1 MSNSGENYLMRWLI
15 LVLTLSVILS
25 PAFAEKGKQPITDD
39 RLHDQIIMKLAG
51 DQDVRGGAID
61 VDVHGGVVTL
71 KGKVDTEK
79 RKERAEKLVKKVKG
93 VSSVDN
99 QLVIS
104 K

>member
-1 MSNSGENYLMRWLI
+1 MRWLI
-15 LVLTLSVILS
+15 SLLALSITLS
-25 PAFAEKGKQPITDD
+25 PAFAEKGKPVSDD

-61 VDVHGGVVTL
+61 VEVHDGAVTL

-79 RKERAEKLVKKVKG
+79 RKDRAAKLVKRMKG
-93 VSSVDN
+93 VTSVEN

>member
-1 MSNSGENYLMRWLI
+1 MRWPT
-15 LVLTLSVILS
+15 LVLAVSLTLY
-25 PAFAEKGKQPITDD
+25 PAFAEKDKTPMTDD

-61 VDVHGGVVTL
+61 VEVHNGVVTL

-79 RKERAEKLVKKVKG
+79 RKERAEKLTKKVKG
-93 VSSVDN
+93 VTGVEN
-99 QLVIS
+99 QIVIT